1 MERVKLLEGELA
13 DHVALGLKGIR
24 DGYVICAPLEHGYV
38 FLADAFTEFA
48 VQAMHVLRGDD
59 FGVKAQVLIHSGE
72 TLSGLSR
79 HITDEVRA
87 LTDAFWP
94 GPLSLNLHPSMG
106 LNWNLG
112 DDNSLDLFSV
122 RAPQAPFV
130 SALLKESGP
139 LAVASAAKKGMKPA
153 LRTDR
158 VFVLE
163 SGIAAMFDGG
173 ELPAGS
179 PTTIVQSDVD
189 GMTIIREGAISR
201 EQLAAVVPALSA
213 VSE

>member
-1 MERVKLLEGELA
+1 MERVNLLEGELA
-13 DHVALGLKGIR
+13 DHVAIGLKGVR
-24 DGYVICAPLEHGYV
+24 DGYVICAPLENGYV
-38 FLADAFTEFA
+38 FLADAFSEFA

-59 FGVKAQVLIHSGE
+59 LGVKAQVLIHSGE

-106 LNWNLG
+106 LNWDLG
-112 DDNSLDLFSV
+112 DNNALDLFSV

-139 LAVASAAKKGMKPA
+139 LAVASAARKGMKPA
-153 LRTDR
+153 LSTDR
-158 VFVLE
+158 IFVLE
-163 SGIAAMFDGG
+163 SGISAMFDGG

-189 GMTIIREGAISR
+189 GLTIIREGAITR